1 MSLGKYDATHRD
13 DGLIALFQQNG
24 NYTHDDLMYVLDA
37 QHQHMGNVLP
47 MYSDLA
53 ATGQVE
59 LTTTPYYH
67 PILPLLM
74 MPGWQME
81 DGIRVTKQPWPDDV
95 QNHLTTGMDL
105 FEDEMG
111 FRPVGMWPSEEAV
124 SPAMVQPV
132 TDVGIEWMVTDE
144 EILMKS
150 TDMNGNNVDIS
161 NAANLA
167 MPWIATGEDGGE
179 VAVVFRDRVISD
191 RVAWNYGSMTPEDA
205 VNDFVSYVDDVRQ
218 QLLDAG
224 EDPSEHLLT
233 VSMDGEKLDVH
244 VRIPAQ

>member
-1 MSLGKYDATHRD
+1 
-13 DGLIALFQQNG
+13 
-24 NYTHDDLMYVLDA
+24 
-37 QHQHMGNVLP
+37 
-47 MYSDLA
+47 
-53 ATGQVE
+53 
-59 LTTTPYYH
+59 
-67 PILPLLM
+67 
-74 MPGWQME
+74 
-81 DGIRVTKQPWPDDV
+81 
-95 QNHLTTGMDL
+95 MDL
-105 FEDEMG
+105 FEEEMG

-150 TDMNGNNVDIS
+150 TDMNGNNVDIT

-167 MPWIATGEDGGE
+167 TPWIATGEDGGE

-205 VNDFVSYVDDVRQ
+205 VTDFVSYIDDVRQ

-233 VSMDGEKLDVH
+233 VSMDGENWMFMSEFQHNDNGRPFVH
-244 VRIPAQ
+244 EWFSRLETHPTIVTTTPGEFLETQRDLPRIDTIGTGSWVDGCLLYTSPSPRD